1 MSKSFS
7 DSGENEDM
15 FEKIGAR
22 VLIVRFNMF
31 YRPKWPKCSLHAPDP
46 KDIIIFSKLLYA
58 SGEKEVLSAK
68 TGARILDLWFD
79 MFFRP
84 MWPKRSF

>member
-1 MSKSFS
+1 
-7 DSGENEDM
+7 M
-15 FEKIGAR
+15 FVKIGAR
-22 VLIVRFNMF
+22 VLNVRFNMF
-31 YRPKWPKCSLHAPDP
+31 YGPKWPKCSFHAPDP

-58 SGEKEVLSAK
+58 SGEKEVLSLK